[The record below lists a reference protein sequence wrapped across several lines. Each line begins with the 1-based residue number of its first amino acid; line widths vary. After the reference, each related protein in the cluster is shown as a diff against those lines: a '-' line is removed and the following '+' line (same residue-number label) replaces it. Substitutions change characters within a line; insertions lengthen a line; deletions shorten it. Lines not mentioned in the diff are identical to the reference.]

1 MRVKPSNSHWVFEQ
15 SAQRCI
21 LAFSKDTY
29 CQFNRY
35 WIFVEL
41 TVTVYNFKASVLPRS
56 CCCPLAIRYTF
67 PSKCYICYI
76 LWSVGQALFQICFH
90 SLLVHCIIYLAAG
103 DMTVKQLLLKTFK
116 KKEEFIKLRNEWNST
131 RHLGEPLRLDSPS
144 WALLCLGGVRSDCL
158 VIVQQKTQYINP
170 CGDGLCLDMKCDCVF
185 SCASACVSLQQHSQ
199 YCQWFKTEYLVANR
213 DNNVALRTSE
223 DCFET
228 SSTVVSKKLVHSLS
242 SWSITLAHLF
252 DQILDK

>member
-56 CCCPLAIRYTF
+56 CCCPLAIIHFHLSVIFVIFCDLLAKLFFRSAFIPSWFTASYTW
-67 PSKCYICYI
+67 
-76 LWSVGQALFQICFH
+76 LQVTW
-90 SLLVHCIIYLAAG
+90 
-103 DMTVKQLLLKTFK
+103 QLNNCCLKHFK